1 MKKYIKPDAQAHE
14 LDFQDVLEGV
24 ATTVG
29 YDTETKRNDG
39 WEYDDED
46 EDGGLW

>member
-14 LDFQDVLEGV
+14 LDFYAILVGGASE
-24 ATTVG
+24 TG

-46 EDGGLW
+46 EDDGLW